1 MEFHERLKEL
11 RISKNL
17 TQQQVAQALKMAVR
31 QYQRYEHGERKPTY
45 DIIIRFCHFFEISSD
60 ELLGLKDND

>member
-11 RISKNL
+11 RVSKNL
-17 TQQQVAQALKMAVR
+17 TQQQVAQALGMAVR

-45 DIIIRFCHFFEISSD
+45 DIIIRLCYFFEISSD
-60 ELLGLKDND
+60 ELLGLK

>member
-11 RISKNL
+11 RKAKNL
-17 TQQQVAQALKMAVR
+17 TQQQVAQALGIAVR

-45 DIIIRFCHFFEISSD
+45 DIIVQLCHFLEVSSD
-60 ELLGLKDND
+60 ELLGLK